1 MQAVLQET
9 SLVIAGAWNPAILT
23 PPWVLQ
29 RADGQAD
36 IQTSMV
42 QAVFPAG
49 LNGAFDFPRFT
60 MPGFTYTA
68 RNDSV
73 IFLPEALTELS
84 MNLVES
90 IASRILEQLSHT
102 PIAGVGHN
110 FEFRHAAAQ
119 DEWLEPFND
128 SQTSL
133 VDATDG
139 WNVSRTTLAT
149 SFEGPH
155 DVAVNIQR
163 YTAGAVLIIK
173 FNFHHSV
180 TSATDARRVMLG
192 QGFERFWS
200 NYQTARH
207 IVQQL
212 YGDIE
217 P

>member
-23 PPWVLQ
+23 PPWVMHHAMG
-29 RADGQAD
+29 RADAQN
-36 IQTSMV
+36 TMV

-73 IFLPEALTELS
+73 IFLPEALTEPSLV
-84 MNLVES
+84 LVES
-90 IASRILEQLSHT
+90 VASQILEQLGHT

-110 FEFRHAAAQ
+110 FEFRHEEAQ
-119 DEWLEPFND
+119 DDWLEPFNN

-133 VDATDG
+133 VDATGG

-149 SFEGPH
+149 SFEGPRN
-155 DVAVNIQR
+155 VAVNIQR
-163 YTAGAVLIIK
+163 YTAGAALIIK
-173 FNFHHSV
+173 FNFHHPV
-180 TSATDARRVMLG
+180 TSAPDARRVMLG
-192 QGFERFWS
+192 QDFERFWS
-200 NYQTARH
+200 NYQTARG